1 MADATVTASSGPRV
15 ALVTGAT
22 GFVGSHLVPGLVRAG
37 WQVHVVSRA
46 NSRMPEATDF
56 SQVIQHVHDGS
67 TEGMLRLVGDAKP
80 VVVFHL
86 ASLFL
91 SQHEAGDVERLVL
104 SNILFGNQLLE
115 AMKVHG
121 VKQLINT
128 GTSWQHYENLA
139 YSPVNL
145 YAATKQAFEALMQFY
160 VEAEGLRAISLKLF
174 DTYGPNDP
182 RPKLMSLLKRVAEDM
197 QPLAMSP
204 GEQRLDLVHVDDVVQ
219 AYFVAA
225 ERLLAGAVHGHES
238 YAVPSGQPIKLRALV
253 QLVEREIGRE
263 LPIQWGARPYR
274 LREVMKLWD
283 GKLLPG
289 WSAKIKLEKAIQD
302 MFSGL
307 KR

>member
-1 MADATVTASSGPRV
+1 MADAAVSVGSGPRV

-22 GFVGSHLVPGLVRAG
+22 GFVGSHLVSGLVRAG

-46 NSRMPEATDF
+46 NSRMPEAAEF
-56 SQVIQHVHDGS
+56 SRVTQHVHDGS
-67 TEGMLRLVGDAKP
+67 TAGMLRLVGNAKP
-80 VVVFHL
+80 LVVFHL

-128 GTSWQHYENLA
+128 GTSWQHYENQA

-145 YAATKQAFEALMQFY
+145 YAATKQAFESLMQYY
-160 VEAEGLRAISLKLF
+160 VEAEGLRAVSLKLF
-174 DTYGPNDP
+174 DTYGPHDP
-182 RPKLMSLLKRVAEDM
+182 RPKLMNLLQRVAEDM

-204 GEQRLDLVHVDDVVQ
+204 GEQWLDLVHVDDVVQ
-219 AYFVAA
+219 AFFAA
-225 ERLLAGAVHGHES
+225 AARLSAGAVHGHES
-238 YAVPSGQPIKLRALV
+238 YALPSGQPITLRALV
-253 QLVEREIGRE
+253 RLVEREIGRE
-263 LPIQWGARPYR
+263 LPILWGARPYR
-274 LREVMKLWD
+274 VREVMELWN
-283 GKLLPG
+283 GKSLPG
-289 WSAKIKLEKAIQD
+289 WSAKVKLEQAIHD